1 MEHGFIREVQLR
13 RETVDDF
20 GEYPFNTP
28 AVKKLDRLRFD
39 PRVTF
44 LIGSVAKTKAL
55 SAL

>member
-44 LIGSVAKTKAL
+44 LIGSIVKTKAL